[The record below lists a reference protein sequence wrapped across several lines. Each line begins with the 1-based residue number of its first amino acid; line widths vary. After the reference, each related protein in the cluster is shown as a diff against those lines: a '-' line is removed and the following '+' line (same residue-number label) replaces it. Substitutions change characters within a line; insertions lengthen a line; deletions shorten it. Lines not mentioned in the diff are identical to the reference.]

1 MSRGYVVRRITLENI
16 MSYEKMTLELSRGS
30 LGLVGRNGAGK
41 STLLEALYTALTG
54 GSTLRFGSRGPSSL
68 LRRGQSSGRIEVT
81 LAGPG
86 GEELIAQV
94 GIRRGGSAEYVI
106 KARDSPGSPLKIV
119 AARQGDYVRVLR
131 ERLGLGFPDS
141 SGLAGFMKR
150 AVIVPQGG
158 LRSIAE
164 SMARPGSL
172 REEIEAAI
180 GLPEYRRTLETLDR
194 GAIVSVEDGE
204 GTPRDFRLGPRRLRE
219 VQQRLT
225 QVEDKKRALEA
236 EVRSLLGEKE
246 RLSTELSEVERRLE
260 ELRGKKERLQREA
273 AGLEV
278 EEKRLEELKRR
289 LEEARRELEE
299 TRGRLEEARRA
310 GEERR
315 RLEPLYR
322 LHQRLPQLREA
333 EKSLVEK
340 RMERDRLERLL
351 GLALGWGEAS
361 SRVEEL
367 KGAEERLEEA
377 QRRHREVQR
386 EYSMLKALVERLEE
400 EQRSLEKGLQKTL
413 EALGRLGREV
423 LGNLTNVPGE
433 VLGGLEKTLEEAQ
446 RELEHK
452 LSSEAELSAQL
463 RVRERSL
470 QALREHRENRCPL
483 CGSPLDEEHRSRA
496 MQQLELEVAE
506 LQRKLESLQVE
517 RAELEKRLKILE
529 EALSEAKREANR
541 LEELKTRLDEVRGE
555 LERARA
561 RLSGSEKALEEAT
574 RELRDAE
581 LLYRRLVEA
590 SREERLLRAQ
600 LEQSGLDVDSGPE
613 AVVDELRKRIGV
625 IEEEIS
631 RLEGMVRV
639 FEEEAR
645 SLGFPGLGEALE
657 ALQGV
662 GERYAELRVLE
673 EERPRLEA
681 LVGRLEEEVG
691 ELEETVKVLEER
703 VRRLPLLRETM
714 ARVEKELGELEARR
728 GEAEEALRRVEGELS
743 AREARVQELARE
755 ARVLHRA
762 EALLRAGLAVR
773 SALEQ
778 MMRHLYR
785 RSLRLL
791 EREMSSVL
799 ETFDLDPYRVEIREE
814 GGQPHLVVHT
824 RSQAEAQ
831 VPELSGGEKSALA
844 LAYVVALNRIMGARV
859 GFLALDEPTSELDDE
874 RRRALVHVLST
885 LSRRSGAEAPLD
897 QLIVVTHH
905 NEVSDSV
912 DVVCRV
918 SKEAGRSVVTCN
930 EPL

>member
-1 MSRGYVVRRITLENI
+1 MVRRITLENI
-16 MSYEKMTLELSRGS
+16 MSYEKMTLELGRGS

-86 GEELIAQV
+86 GEELVAQI

-106 KARDSPGSPLKIV
+106 KARDSPGAPLKIV
-119 AARQGDYVRVLR
+119 AARQSDYVRVLR
-131 ERLGLGFPDS
+131 ERLGLGFPDA

-180 GLPEYRRTLETLDR
+180 GLPEYRRTLEALDR
-194 GAIVSVEDGE
+194 GAMVSVEDGE
-204 GTPRDFRLGPRRLRE
+204 GAPRDFRLGPRRLRE
-219 VQQRLT
+219 VQQRLAE
-225 QVEDKKRALEA
+225 VDDKKRALEA
-236 EVRSLLGEKE
+236 EVRRLRGERE
-246 RLSTELSEVERRLE
+246 RLSEELGELERRLE
-260 ELRGKKERLQREA
+260 EIRGEKERLQREA

-278 EEKRLEELKRR
+278 EERRLEELRRR
-289 LEEARRELEE
+289 LEEAQRELLEAQA
-299 TRGRLEEARRA
+299 RLEEARRA
-310 GEERR
+310 GEERKK
-315 RLEPLYR
+315 LEPLYR
-322 LHQRLPQLREA
+322 LHQRLPLLREA
-333 EKSLVEK
+333 EKALVEK
-340 RMERDRLERLL
+340 RMERDRLERLM
-351 GLALGWGEAS
+351 GLALEWGEAR

-367 KGAEERLEEA
+367 RGAEERLDEA
-377 QRRHREVQR
+377 QRRHREAHR
-386 EYSMLKALVERLEE
+386 EHSMLKALVERLEA
-400 EQRSLEKGLQKTL
+400 EQGSLEQGLRKTREAL
-413 EALGRLGREV
+413 ERIGREALGELPIMPGDVLGR
-423 LGNLTNVPGE
+423 
-433 VLGGLEKTLEEAQ
+433 LEKALEEAR
-446 RELEHK
+446 RELEDK
-452 LSSEAELSAQL
+452 RTAEAALSAQL

-483 CGSPLDEEHRSRA
+483 CGSPLDEEHRRRA
-496 MQQLELEVAE
+496 MEQLEGEIAG
-506 LQRKLESLQVE
+506 LQGKLESLFRE
-517 RAELEKRLKILE
+517 RAELEKKLKALE
-529 EALSEAKREANR
+529 TALSEAKREADR
-541 LEELKTRLDEVRGE
+541 LEELNKRLEEIRGE
-555 LERARA
+555 LVRAKA
-561 RLSGSEKALEEAT
+561 RLSGAERALEEAT
-574 RELRDAE
+574 RVLREAE
-581 LLYRRLVEA
+581 MLHRRLLEA

-600 LEQSGLDVDSGPE
+600 LEQSGLDVASGPDV
-613 AVVDELRKRIGV
+613 VVDELRKRIQSL
-625 IEEEIS
+625 EKEIGM
-631 RLEGMVRV
+631 LEGTVRA

-645 SLGFPGLGEALE
+645 SLGFPDLSEALE

-681 LVGRLEEEVG
+681 LVERLEGEVK
-691 ELEETVKVLEER
+691 ELAETVKVLEER
-703 VRRLPLLRETM
+703 VRRLPRLREAV
-714 ARVEKELGELEARR
+714 ARAEKELGELETRR
-728 GEAEEALRRVEGELS
+728 GRTEESLRRVEADLG
-743 AREARVQELARE
+743 AREARAQELARE
-755 ARVLHRA
+755 ARVLQRA

-859 GFLALDEPTSELDDE
+859 GFLALDEPTSELDDD
-874 RRRALVHVLST
+874 RRRALVRVLST

-930 EPL
+930 ESL